1 METQM
6 NKKKII
12 SIGVLVIG
20 IVSIIIVV
28 SLILSRK
35 GPSIIVR
42 KPLNEKV
49 NLEEVL
55 KSVEEVDSDIENED
69 IAKGVDEID
78 FNEYN
83 VLEKK
88 ALVYTT
94 DENVNEIWMIKL
106 GNYNQQEDVCRILG
120 QRVQKLKSA
129 FENNEAQLK
138 ILNEAIIK
146 QEEGIVIM
154 IISPDAK
161 EVEEK
166 IAKSMQI

>member
-1 METQM
+1 M

-20 IVSIIIVV
+20 IVSVIIVV
-28 SLILSRK
+28 SLILNKK

-55 KSVEEVDSDIENED
+55 KNVEETDSDVENED

-106 GNYNQQEDVCRILG
+106 GSYNQQEDVCRMLG
-120 QRVQKLKSA
+120 QRVRKLKSA

-161 EVEEK
+161 EIEEK
-166 IAKSMQI
+166 IAKAMQI

>member
-1 METQM
+1 M

-20 IVSIIIVV
+20 IVSVIIVV

-106 GNYNQQEDVCRILG
+106 ESYNQQEDVCRILG

-129 FENNEAQLK
+129 FENNEAELK

>member
-1 METQM
+1 M

-20 IVSIIIVV
+20 IVSVIIVV
-28 SLILSRK
+28 SLILNRK

-55 KSVEEVDSDIENED
+55 KSVEETDSYAENED

-106 GNYNQQEDVCRILG
+106 GSYNQQEDVCRMLG
-120 QRVQKLKSA
+120 QRVRKLKSA

-161 EVEEK
+161 EIEEK
-166 IAKSMQI
+166 IAKAMQI

>member
-1 METQM
+1 M

-20 IVSIIIVV
+20 IVSVIIVV
-28 SLILSRK
+28 SLILNKK
-35 GPSIIVR
+35 GPSIIVS

-55 KSVEEVDSDIENED
+55 KSVEEIDSDIENED
-69 IAKGVDEID
+69 IAKGVEEID
-78 FNEYN
+78 FNEYK

-154 IISPDAK
+154 IISQDAK

-166 IAKSMQI
+166 MAKAMQI

>member
-1 METQM
+1 M

-20 IVSIIIVV
+20 IVSVIIVV
-28 SLILSRK
+28 SLILNQK

-55 KSVEEVDSDIENED
+55 KSLEIDSDIENED

-120 QRVQKLKSA
+120 QRVRKLKSA
-129 FENNEAQLK
+129 FENNGAQLK

-166 IAKSMQI
+166 IAKAMQI

>member
-1 METQM
+1 M

-20 IVSIIIVV
+20 IVSVIIVV
-28 SLILSRK
+28 SLILNRK

-55 KSVEEVDSDIENED
+55 KSVEETDSYAENED

-146 QEEGIVIM
+146 QEEGRVIM

-161 EVEEK
+161 EIEEK
-166 IAKSMQI
+166 IAKAMQI

>member
-1 METQM
+1 M

-55 KSVEEVDSDIENED
+55 KSVEEVASDIENED

-106 GNYNQQEDVCRILG
+106 ESYNQQEDVCRILG

-129 FENNEAQLK
+129 FENNEAELK

-166 IAKSMQI
+166 IAKAMQS

>member
-1 METQM
+1 MQM

-55 KSVEEVDSDIENED
+55 KSIEKVDSDVANED

>member
-1 METQM
+1 M

-20 IVSIIIVV
+20 IVSVIIVV
-28 SLILSRK
+28 SLILNKK
-35 GPSIIVR
+35 GPSIIVS

-55 KSVEEVDSDIENED
+55 KNVEETDSDVENED

-154 IISPDAK
+154 IISPDTK

>member
-1 METQM
+1 MQM

-20 IVSIIIVV
+20 IASVIIVV
-28 SLILSRK
+28 SLILNKK
-35 GPSIIVR
+35 GPSIIVS

-55 KSVEEVDSDIENED
+55 KSIEKVDSDVANED
-69 IAKGVDEID
+69 IAKGVEEID

-83 VLEKK
+83 ALEKK

>member
-1 METQM
+1 M

-28 SLILSRK
+28 SLILKQR

-55 KSVEEVDSDIENED
+55 KSVAEVDSDIENED

-129 FENNEAQLK
+129 FENNEAELK

-166 IAKSMQI
+166 IAKAMQS

>member
-1 METQM
+1 M

-20 IVSIIIVV
+20 IVSVIIVV
-28 SLILSRK
+28 SLILNKK
-35 GPSIIVR
+35 GPSIIVS

-55 KSVEEVDSDIENED
+55 KSVEEIDSDIENED
-69 IAKGVDEID
+69 IAKGVEEID
-78 FNEYN
+78 FNEYK

-154 IISPDAK
+154 IISQDAK

-166 IAKSMQI
+166 IAKAMQI

>member
-1 METQM
+1 M

-20 IVSIIIVV
+20 IVSVIIVV
-28 SLILSRK
+28 SLILNRK

-55 KSVEEVDSDIENED
+55 KSVEETDSYAENED

-146 QEEGIVIM
+146 QEEGMLIKLIGM
-154 IISPDAK
+154 KDAGD
-161 EVEEK
+161 ENG
-166 IAKSMQI
+166 

>member
-106 GNYNQQEDVCRILG
+106 ESYNQQEDVCRILG

-129 FENNEAQLK
+129 FENNEAELK

-166 IAKSMQI
+166 IAKAMQS

>member
-1 METQM
+1 MQM

-20 IVSIIIVV
+20 IVSVIIVV
-28 SLILSRK
+28 SLILNKK
-35 GPSIIVR
+35 GPSIIVS

-55 KSVEEVDSDIENED
+55 KSIEKVDSDVANED
-69 IAKGVDEID
+69 IAKGVEEID

-83 VLEKK
+83 ALEKK

-166 IAKSMQI
+166 IAKAMQS

>member
-1 METQM
+1 M

-20 IVSIIIVV
+20 IVSVIIVV
-28 SLILSRK
+28 SLILNPK
-35 GPSIIVR
+35 EPSIIVR

-55 KSVEEVDSDIENED
+55 KSLEIDSHIENED

-78 FNEYN
+78 FSEYN

-106 GNYNQQEDVCRILG
+106 GSYNQQEDVCRILG

-166 IAKSMQI
+166 IAKAMQS

>member
-1 METQM
+1 M
-6 NKKKII
+6 
-12 SIGVLVIG
+12 
-20 IVSIIIVV
+20 
-28 SLILSRK
+28 
-35 GPSIIVR
+35 
-42 KPLNEKV
+42 

-106 GNYNQQEDVCRILG
+106 ESYNQQEDVCRILG

-129 FENNEAQLK
+129 FENNEAELK

-166 IAKSMQI
+166 IAKAMQS

>member
-1 METQM
+1 M

-20 IVSIIIVV
+20 IVSVIIVV
-28 SLILSRK
+28 SLILNKK
-35 GPSIIVR
+35 GPSIIVS

-106 GNYNQQEDVCRILG
+106 ESYNQQEDVCRILG

-129 FENNEAQLK
+129 FENNEAELK

>member
-1 METQM
+1 M

-106 GNYNQQEDVCRILG
+106 ESYNQQEDVCRILG

-129 FENNEAQLK
+129 FENNEAELK

-166 IAKSMQI
+166 IAKAMQN

>member
-1 METQM
+1 M

-20 IVSIIIVV
+20 IVSIILVV

-106 GNYNQQEDVCRILG
+106 ESYNQQEDVCRILG

-129 FENNEAQLK
+129 FENNEAELK

-166 IAKSMQI
+166 IAKAMQS

>member
-1 METQM
+1 M

-20 IVSIIIVV
+20 IVSVIIVV
-28 SLILSRK
+28 SLILNKK

-106 GNYNQQEDVCRILG
+106 ESYNQQEDVCRILG

-129 FENNEAQLK
+129 FENNEAELK

-166 IAKSMQI
+166 IAKAMQS

>member
-1 METQM
+1 M

-12 SIGVLVIG
+12 SIGVLIIG
-20 IVSIIIVV
+20 IVSVIIVV
-28 SLILSRK
+28 SLILNKK

-55 KSVEEVDSDIENED
+55 KSVEETDSYAENED

-106 GNYNQQEDVCRILG
+106 GSYNQQEDVCRMLG
-120 QRVQKLKSA
+120 QRVRKLKSA

-161 EVEEK
+161 EIEEK
-166 IAKSMQI
+166 IAKAMQI

>member
-1 METQM
+1 M

-20 IVSIIIVV
+20 IVSVIIVV
-28 SLILSRK
+28 SLILNKK
-35 GPSIIVR
+35 GPSIIVS

-55 KSVEEVDSDIENED
+55 KNVEETDSDVENEN

-106 GNYNQQEDVCRILG
+106 GSYNQQEDVCRMLG
-120 QRVQKLKSA
+120 QRVRKLKSA

-161 EVEEK
+161 EIEEK
-166 IAKSMQI
+166 IAKAMQI

>member
-1 METQM
+1 M

-20 IVSIIIVV
+20 IVSVIIVV
-28 SLILSRK
+28 SLILNKK
-35 GPSIIVR
+35 GPSIIVS

-55 KSVEEVDSDIENED
+55 KSVEEIDSDIENED
-69 IAKGVDEID
+69 IAKGVEEID

-166 IAKSMQI
+166 IAKAMQI

>member
-1 METQM
+1 M

-20 IVSIIIVV
+20 IVSVIIVV
-28 SLILSRK
+28 SLILNKK
-35 GPSIIVR
+35 GPSIIVS

-49 NLEEVL
+49 NLEDVL
-55 KSVEEVDSDIENED
+55 KSVEEIDSDIENED
-69 IAKGVDEID
+69 IAKGVEEID

-166 IAKSMQI
+166 IAKAMQI

>member
-1 METQM
+1 MQM

-20 IVSIIIVV
+20 IVSVIIVV
-28 SLILSRK
+28 SLILNKK
-35 GPSIIVR
+35 GPSIIVS

-106 GNYNQQEDVCRILG
+106 ESYNQQEDVCRILG

-129 FENNEAQLK
+129 FENNEAELK

>member
-1 METQM
+1 M

-55 KSVEEVDSDIENED
+55 KSVEEVDSNIENED

-106 GNYNQQEDVCRILG
+106 ESYNQQEDVCRILG

-129 FENNEAQLK
+129 FENNEAELK

-166 IAKSMQI
+166 IAKAMQS

>member
-1 METQM
+1 M

-20 IVSIIIVV
+20 IVSVIIVV
-28 SLILSRK
+28 SLILNPK
-35 GPSIIVR
+35 EPSIIVR

-55 KSVEEVDSDIENED
+55 KGLEIDSYIENED
-69 IAKGVDEID
+69 VAKGVDEID
-78 FNEYN
+78 FSEYN

-106 GNYNQQEDVCRILG
+106 GSYNQQEDVCRILG

-166 IAKSMQI
+166 IAKAMQI

>member
-1 METQM
+1 M

-106 GNYNQQEDVCRILG
+106 ESYNQQEDVCRILG

-129 FENNEAQLK
+129 FENNEAELK

>member
-1 METQM
+1 M

-20 IVSIIIVV
+20 IVSVIIVV
-28 SLILSRK
+28 SLILNRK

-55 KSVEEVDSDIENED
+55 KSVEETDSYAENED

-161 EVEEK
+161 EIEEK
-166 IAKSMQI
+166 IAKAMQI

>member
-1 METQM
+1 M

-28 SLILSRK
+28 SLILNKK
-35 GPSIIVR
+35 GPSIIVS

-55 KSVEEVDSDIENED
+55 KSIEKVDSDVANED
-69 IAKGVDEID
+69 IAKGVEEID

-83 VLEKK
+83 ALEKK

-129 FENNEAQLK
+129 FENNEAELK

-166 IAKSMQI
+166 IAKAMQS

>member
-1 METQM
+1 M

-12 SIGVLVIG
+12 SVGVLVIG
-20 IVSIIIVV
+20 IVSVIIAV
-28 SLILSRK
+28 SLILNQK
-35 GPSIIVR
+35 GPAIIVR

-55 KSVEEVDSDIENED
+55 KSVEETDSYAENED

-106 GNYNQQEDVCRILG
+106 GSYNQQEDVCRMLG
-120 QRVQKLKSA
+120 QRVRKLKSA

-166 IAKSMQI
+166 IAKAMQS